1 MTPTSL
7 ATRVSRLTKNNR
19 LIPGH
24 ALGCSQYVPIQNC
37 PMNFISNKIAPSNRK
52 LRGGYY
58 TPVSLAR
65 YVCEWALRNGDE
77 KVLEPS
83 AGDGNFLAALNDA
96 AGDEG
101 AVQVTAVEIDR
112 EEITKA
118 RTRAAAL
125 PQVDVTWRNEDF
137 FAAYRKLPRDFDV
150 VVGNPPFIRFQHF
163 DAESRETAF
172 GHLRKHGYR
181 PTKLANAWAAFVQ
194 LSVELLRPGG
204 RLAMVI
210 PAELLQVKYAAELRE
225 RITQMFDHVVLVTF
239 QKLVFEGIQQEVV
252 LLLAEGKRA
261 AAGHHSVVHT
271 IEFADAAS
279 LFSVG
284 SLSEVIAHSPEK
296 HARDDVKWTALFL
309 PDESFSSLEKA
320 YKNNGVQKLG
330 ELAKVEVGI
339 VTGRNS
345 FFVIDDER
353 ARSVRLNGFSQPL
366 VGRTSS
372 LRSIYFGKKDFAAH
386 SEKHPSVLIDLNGVP
401 EENLSSELV
410 EYIQQGE
417 SAGVHKGYKC
427 SIRKR
432 WYDVPSIYVPDAFLF
447 RQIHDAPLL
456 VANKA
461 RATSTDTIHRVRFHE
476 ELAAETVAAA
486 FCNSLTF
493 AWAEVC
499 GRSYGGGLLEL
510 EPREALELPIPLEA
524 ADAIDER
531 KLDRILRKDG
541 VEAAL
546 DYSDPILLRDGLGM
560 SAADVRAVRDCWVQ
574 LRDRRKNRKHMSK

>member
-1 MTPTSL
+1 M
-7 ATRVSRLTKNNR
+7 
-19 LIPGH
+19 
-24 ALGCSQYVPIQNC
+24 
-37 PMNFISNKIAPSNRK
+37 
-52 LRGGYY
+52 
-58 TPVSLAR
+58 
-65 YVCEWALRNGDE
+65 CEWALRDGQE

-96 AGDEG
+96 AGDKG
-101 AVQVTAVEIDR
+101 GVRVTAVEIDR
-112 EEITKA
+112 GEIAKA
-118 RTRAAAL
+118 RARSA
-125 PQVDVTWRNEDF
+125 DMSKIEVTWRNEDF
-137 FAAYRKLPRDFDV
+137 FTAYQKLPRDFDA

-163 DAESRETAF
+163 DADSREIAF
-172 GHLRKHGYR
+172 DHLRKHGYR

-194 LSVELLRPGG
+194 LSIELLRPGG

-252 LLLAEGKRA
+252 LLLAEGKRTS
-261 AAGHHSVVHT
+261 AGEHSVVHT
-271 IEFADAAS
+271 VEFADAES
-279 LFSVG
+279 LFSVT

-296 HARDDVKWTALFL
+296 HAREDVKWTALFL
-309 PDESFSSLEKA
+309 PDAAFSSLEQA
-320 YKNNGVQKLG
+320 YRNKGVQKLG
-330 ELAKVEVGI
+330 DLARVEVGI

-345 FFVIDDER
+345 FFVIDDEK
-353 ARSVRLNGFSQPL
+353 ASNVRLNGFSQPL

-372 LRSIYFGKKDFAAH
+372 LRSICFNKNDFAAH
-386 SEKHPSVLIDLNGVP
+386 SEKHPSILIDLNGVAD
-401 EENLSSELV
+401 EELSGELV
-410 EYIQQGE
+410 NYIQQAE
-417 SAGVHKGYKC
+417 REGVHKGYKC

-461 RATSTDTIHRVRFHE
+461 RVTSTDTIHRVRFHRE
-476 ELAAETVAAA
+476 IAAQTVAAA

-493 AWAEVC
+493 AWAKVC

-510 EPREALELPIPLEA
+510 EPREALELPIPLKA
-524 ADAIDER
+524 ADAIDEK

-541 VEAAL
+541 LEAAL
-546 DYSDPILLRDGLGM
+546 DYSDPILLGDGLGM
-560 SAADVRAVRDCWVQ
+560 SAAEVHAVRKCWVQ
-574 LRDRRKNRKHMSK
+574 LRDRRKNRKHTSKLTVSKVAATTT

>member
-1 MTPTSL
+1 
-7 ATRVSRLTKNNR
+7 
-19 LIPGH
+19 
-24 ALGCSQYVPIQNC
+24 
-37 PMNFISNKIAPSNRK
+37 MNFTSNKIAPTSQK

-65 YVCEWALRNGDE
+65 YVCEWALRDGQE

-96 AGDEG
+96 AGDKG
-101 AVQVTAVEIDR
+101 GVRVTAVEIDR
-112 EEITKA
+112 EEMTKA
-118 RTRAAAL
+118 RARSADLTKIN
-125 PQVDVTWRNEDF
+125 VTWRNEDF
-137 FAAYRKLPRDFDV
+137 FTAYRKLPKDFDA

-163 DAESRETAF
+163 DADSRETAF
-172 GHLRKHGYR
+172 DHLRKHGYR

-194 LSVELLRPGG
+194 LSIELLRPGG

-252 LLLAEGKRA
+252 LLLAEGKRVS
-261 AAGHHSVVHT
+261 AGDHSVVHT
-271 IEFADAAS
+271 VEFADAES
-279 LFSVG
+279 LFSVT

-296 HARDDVKWTALFL
+296 HAREDVKWTALFL
-309 PDESFSSLEKA
+309 PDAAFSSLERA
-320 YKNNGVQKLG
+320 YRSDGVQKLG
-330 ELAKVEVGI
+330 DLAKVEVGI

-345 FFVIDDER
+345 FFVIDDEQ
-353 ARSVRLNGFSQPL
+353 ARNVRLNGFSQPL

-372 LRSIYFGKKDFAAH
+372 LRSICFNKKDFVAH
-386 SEKHPSVLIDLNGVP
+386 SAKHPSILIDLNGVP
-401 EENLSSELV
+401 EEELSGELAD
-410 EYIQQGE
+410 YIQEGE
-417 SAGVHKGYKC
+417 RAGVHNGYKC

-461 RATSTDTIHRVRFHE
+461 RATSTDTIHRVRFHRE
-476 ELAAETVAAA
+476 IAAETVAAA

-510 EPREALELPIPLEA
+510 EPREALELPIPLDA
-524 ADAIDER
+524 ACAIDEQR
-531 KLDRILRKDG
+531 LDRILRKG
-541 VEAAL
+541 GIEAAL
-546 DYSDPILLRDGLGM
+546 DYSDPILLGDGLGM
-560 SAADVRAVRDCWVQ
+560 SEAEVRAVRDCWIQ
-574 LRDRRKNRKHMSK
+574 LRDRRKNRKHASKGAGSITAAATA